1 MKINIKIR
9 PLKINGK
16 EVAYNDESNIEL
28 MSIWN
33 RATTFGLRIDDMV
46 IELKGQEVID
56 SINRITNRPYGC
68 TD

>member
-16 EVAYNDESNIEL
+16 EVTCNDNNIEL

-33 RATTFGLRIDDMV
+33 RSTTFSLHIDDMV
-46 IELKGQEVID
+46 IELNGKEVID
-56 SINRITNRPYGC
+56 SINRIINRPYGC